1 VFHKN
6 CDMCQEES
14 RKQSTEGLGFRV

>member
-14 RKQSTEGLGFRV
+14 RKQSTEGFGFRV